1 MSVQVDLNCDMGE
14 SFGAY
19 SIGADEAMMPLIT
32 SANIACGFHAG
43 DPQVMIRT
51 VQLAKQH
58 GVSIGAHP
66 GFRDLVGF
74 GRREMNCTADELYAD
89 VLYQV
94 GAMAAVCRS
103 QHAKLHHV
111 KAHGALYNMANAS
124 AEMSQAIASA
134 VADVSRDLVLFALP
148 DSHLQRAGV
157 VAGLKVACEVFGD
170 RAYNEDGT
178 LVSRRRPGALH
189 HDPEVAAAQVR
200 QMVLEGTVTAI
211 TGKAVPVAAQTI
223 CVHGDNPHAV
233 GIIKRIRERLT
244 EGGVVLAAP
253 YRS

>member
-19 SIGADEAMMPLIT
+19 SIGADAAMMPLIT

-74 GRREMNCTADELYAD
+74 GRREMHCTADELYAD

-111 KAHGALYNMANAS
+111 KPHGALYNMANAS

-134 VADVSRDLVLFALP
+134 VADVSRELVLFALP

-157 VAGLKVACEVFGD
+157 AAGLKVACEVFGD

-178 LVSRRRPGALH
+178 LVSRRLPGALH
-189 HDPEVAAAQVR
+189 HDPEVAAAQVA
-200 QMVLEGTVTAI
+200 QMVLEGTVTAV
-211 TGKAVPVAAQTI
+211 TGKAVSVSADTI
-223 CVHGDNPHAV
+223 CVHGDNQHAV

-253 YRS
+253 YQS